1 MSVAPIQSFPS
12 DRQAKR
18 RVLLDAVESVR
29 ETVEAGIEASERA
42 GTLSPAIVEAMQEAG
57 LYRLK
62 LPAELGGAEADPVTQ
77 IEVIEAMSRIYPSA
91 GWVLMTNATAIGNAG
106 AFLSDE
112 AIEQVFVGGQVPR
125 AATVGG
131 STSTIVAVGPHPP
144 APSPSSR
151 RGGAGGSFALGSRA
165 GDAEGF
171 ILNGRWPFCSG
182 VPHSEWIC
190 LGARLYRAPDVAPDV
205 YTCFVP
211 TASVTVHDNWQVAG
225 LRGSGSN
232 DVSATDLFVP
242 AAFAW
247 KQQLPLRGA
256 RQRGGPIFLL
266 GLPGSVS
273 SEHASFALGAGQRAL
288 ELIKESAAGKR
299 RGRGAAST
307 VLAER
312 PAFQRFVAE
321 SELKL
326 RAVRMMTMEVHERA
340 WERVCAGVTPPAELE
355 AEMRASAV
363 MCTDVALEVATQA
376 FRFAGGSALYDTN
389 RLQMCWRD
397 VNAGAQHFAV
407 SEVAYE
413 NMGQYVLGLPEANA
427 YY

>member
-1 MSVAPIQSFPS
+1 MSGVAQVHRFPS

-18 RVLLDAVESVR
+18 RVLLDAVDAVR
-29 ETVEAGIEASERA
+29 ETVEAGIEDAERD
-42 GTLSPAIVEAMQEAG
+42 GTLPLRMVEAIQDAG
-57 LYRLK
+57 LFRLK

-77 IEVIEAMSRIYPSA
+77 IEVIEALSCVYPSA

-112 AIEQVFVGGQVPR
+112 AIEHVFAGGRVPR

-131 STSTIVAVGPHPP
+131 STSTIVPTEDG
-144 APSPSSR
+144 
-151 RGGAGGSFALGSRA
+151 L
-165 GDAEGF
+165 

-190 LGARLYRAPDVAPDV
+190 LGARLYREPDVPPDV

-211 TASVTVHDNWQVAG
+211 TSSVQIHNNWQVAG
-225 LRGSGSN
+225 LKGSGSN
-232 DVSATDLFVP
+232 DVSASDLFVP
-242 AAFAW
+242 RAFAW
-247 KQQLPLRGA
+247 KQHAPLRGI
-256 RQRGGPIFLL
+256 RHRGGPIFLL

-273 SEHASFALGAGQRAL
+273 SEHASFALGAGRRAL
-288 ELIKESAAGKR
+288 ELIKEAAVAKR
-299 RGRGAAST
+299 RGRGAAAL
-307 VLAER
+307 VLSDR
-312 PAFQRFVAE
+312 PVFQRFVAE
-321 SELKL
+321 SELRL
-326 RAVRMMTMEVHERA
+326 RAVKLMAMEVHERA
-340 WERVCAGVTPPAELE
+340 WQSVCDGVTPDAALE

-363 MCTDVALEVATQA
+363 LCTDVALDVATQA
-376 FRFAGGSALYDTN
+376 FRFAGGSALYTES

-413 NMGQYVLGLPEANA
+413 NLGQYMLGLPQANA

>member
-1 MSVAPIQSFPS
+1 MKRFPT
-12 DRQAKR
+12 DRESKR
-18 RVLLDAVESVR
+18 RVLLHAVEAVR
-29 ETVEAGIEASERA
+29 ETVEAGIDESERD
-42 GTLSPAIVEAMQEAG
+42 GTLTRSMVEAMQDAG
-57 LYRLK
+57 LFRLK

-77 IEVIEAMSRIYPSA
+77 IEVIEALSRLYPSA

-106 AFLSDE
+106 AFLSNA
-112 AIEQVFVGGQVPR
+112 AIEQVFAGGRVPR

-131 STSTIVAVGPHPP
+131 STSTIVPVE
-144 APSPSSR
+144 
-151 RGGAGGSFALGSRA
+151 GGFL
-165 GDAEGF
+165 
-171 ILNGRWPFCSG
+171 LNGRWPFCSG

-190 LGARLYRAPDVAPDV
+190 LGARLQREPDKPPNV

-211 TASVTVHDNWQVAG
+211 TGSVHIHDNWQVAG
-225 LRGSGSN
+225 LKGSGSN
-232 DVSATDLFVP
+232 DVSVEDLFVP

-247 KQQLPLRGA
+247 KQHPPLRGI

-288 ELIKESAAGKR
+288 ELIKEDAQSR
-299 RGRGAAST
+299 QRGRGAASLLLANRT
-307 VLAER
+307 V
-312 PAFQRFVAE
+312 FHRFIAE
-321 SELKL
+321 SELRL
-326 RAVRMMTMEVHERA
+326 RAVRLMAMEVHERA
-340 WERVCAGVTPPAELE
+340 WQRVCDGLTPEPAIE

-363 MCTDVALEVATQA
+363 MCTDTALDVATQA
-376 FRFAGGSALYDTN
+376 LRFAGGSALYLDS
-389 RLQMCWRD
+389 RLQMVWRD

-413 NMGQYVLGLPEANA
+413 NLGQYMLGLPEANA